1 MGKEW
6 EIHNLCDTNDKKKKK
21 KKKTPNAVA
30 NKKKFIDSKWFIIS
44 SLLSLADN
52 LAEGLQNSKCE
63 TSKSGLEYA
72 AVKDIQTHWHS
83 IDCNNNYEKEFDKGL
98 TKDSKTHT
106 AKIP

>member
-1 MGKEW
+1 M
-6 EIHNLCDTNDKKKKK
+6 TKKKKQQQK
-21 KKKTPNAVA
+21 KPRKAVA
-30 NKKKFIDSKWFIIS
+30 YKIKFIHSKWFIII

-63 TSKSGLEYA
+63 TFKSGLEYA

-98 TKDSKTHT
+98 TRLKTHT